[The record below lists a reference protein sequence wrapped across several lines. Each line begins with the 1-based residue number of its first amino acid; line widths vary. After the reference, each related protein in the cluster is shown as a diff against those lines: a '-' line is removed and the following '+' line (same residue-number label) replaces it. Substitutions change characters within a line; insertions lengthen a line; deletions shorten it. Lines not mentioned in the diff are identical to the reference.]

1 MITPFLNF
9 HGQCEEAV
17 RYYQTIFGFE
27 EPRFL
32 KFKMAPNRGFEVSAD
47 FDDKVMFTFFIISNT
62 QIMACDHYPGL
73 ESVSGQSMSLNI
85 IHDNKEE
92 LFRWYGMLAEDGQI
106 GMIPQETAWAPF
118 YASCIDK
125 YNIVWQFSYNDKK

>member
-9 HGQCEEAV
+9 HGRCEEAI

-32 KFKMAPNRGFEVSAD
+32 KFKMALNRGYDVPSE
-47 FDDKVMFTFFIISNT
+47 FDDKVMFTFFIISST
-62 QIMACDHYPGL
+62 QVMACDHYPGL
-73 ESVSGQSMSLNI
+73 ESISGQTMSLNI

-92 LFRWYGMLAEDGQI
+92 LLKWFELLSKEGQV
-106 GMIPQETAWAPF
+106 GMIPQETAWAPL
-118 YASCIDK
+118 YASCVDK
-125 YNIVWQFSYNDKK
+125 FNVVWQFSYNA

>member
-32 KFKMAPNRGFEVSAD
+32 KFKMAPNRGFEVSSD
-47 FDDKVMFTFFIISNT
+47 FDDKIMFTFFIVSNT
-62 QIMACDHYPGL
+62 QVMACDHYPGL
-73 ESVSGQSMSLNI
+73 ETTSGQTMSLNI

-92 LFRWYGMLAEDGQI
+92 LFRWFELLSKDGQV
-106 GMIPQETAWAPF
+106 GMSPQETAWAPL

-125 YNIVWQFSYNDKK
+125 YNVVWQFSHNA

>member
-17 RYYQTIFGFE
+17 LYYQTIFGFE

-32 KFKMAPNRGFEVSAD
+32 RFKMALNRGFEVPIELND
-47 FDDKVMFTFFIISNT
+47 QVMFTFFEISGAR
-62 QIMACDHYPGL
+62 IMACDYYPGL
-73 ESVSGQSMSLNI
+73 KSTRGQSMGLNI
-85 IHDNKEE
+85 IHDNKDE
-92 LFRWYGMLAEDGQI
+92 LFKWFEQLSKEGQVGMS
-106 GMIPQETAWAPF
+106 PQETAWAPL

-125 YNIVWQFSYNDKK
+125 YNIVWQFSYNA

>member
-1 MITPFLNF
+1 MITPFINF

-32 KFKMAPNRGFEVSAD
+32 KFKMAPNRGFDVSSE
-47 FDDKVMFTFFIISNT
+47 FNDKVMFTFFEISNT
-62 QIMACDHYPGL
+62 RIMACDHYPGL
-73 ESVSGQSMSLNI
+73 ESQSGQTVSLNI
-85 IHDNKEE
+85 IHDNKDE
-92 LFRWYGMLAEDGQI
+92 LFKWFELLSNDGIVGMPI
-106 GMIPQETAWAPF
+106 QETAWAPL

-125 YNIVWQFSYNDKK
+125 FNIVWQFSFNG